1 MPGHYKP
8 RVFKKTGMNKKMTM
22 TKAVTKGKAVPKKG
36 TPAMK
41 KQMAQLRSLKGKK

>member
-1 MPGHYKP
+1 MVKY

-22 TKAVTKGKAVPKKG
+22 NKPQSKGKSVPKKG

-41 KQMAQLRSLKGKK
+41 TKMAQLRSLKGKK